1 VAEDFLPAPV
11 VDIHLRNVAQTL
23 VVATMVLEVDEAGY
37 RLSESAGSR
46 VGHQPHL
53 ALDLW
58 VVSNLRNLHKRSLM
72 DT

>member
-1 VAEDFLPAPV
+1 MGVN
-11 VDIHLRNVAQTL
+11 IRLRDVAQTL
-23 VVATMVLEVDEAGY
+23 VVATMVLEVDEPGY

-58 VVSNLRNLHKRSLM
+58 AISNFRNPHKRSLM
-72 DT
+72 AT